1 MRRKTLLVAVALVAI
16 LASALLYFL
25 LQLKTPSQQV
35 TQPAVNA
42 TKPQQAQNATQP
54 QPPAQNATQSQ
65 LPQPK
70 PPLIIAAIETSGG
83 GRILAN
89 GTDTATWNSTRP
101 FVLVLEAVPDMCM
114 ALDHWLI
121 NGTIKQTGTRLSL
134 TIAGNTTIS
143 AVFARAKSYWVLVDT
158 NSSWTSASIN
168 GTAYAL
174 PHELQVPAC
183 SVLVIVPRE
192 TEKTYPLN
200 KTLTILVTGNMTV
213 KLYYHVKL
221 PPWTR
226 FPVVVGGRVVQLE
239 AKWNPKIPCR
249 GVFEAS
255 QDGWVH
261 MDGFFLLFVQVPWNY
276 TRVVVRARGV
286 HGNLCAF
293 RYCEWGEQP
302 KAYGHCFAYRSEVTF
317 IGCRTTD
324 EGSYILGKRYPDE
337 PPGAIR
343 IGLIGEA
350 WVRIEAYP

>member
-1 MRRKTLLVAVALVAI
+1 MTRRKAWIPHLGLLLLAMSIIAI
-16 LASALLYFL
+16 LALLYYAS
-25 LQLKTPSQQV
+25 KTAQPPPQQPPAQIQPP
-35 TQPAVNA
+35 QPAQP
-42 TKPQQAQNATQP
+42 PQNITQP
-54 QPPAQNATQSQ
+54 QPPET
-65 LPQPK
+65 PKPK
-70 PPLIIAAIETSGG
+70 PPTITATIEASQG
-83 GRILAN
+83 GRVLAN
-89 GTDTATWNSTRP
+89 GTATTAWSSTSP
-101 FVLVLEAVPDMCM
+101 FTLVLEAVPDKCM

-134 TIAGNTTIS
+134 TIAGNTTVR

-221 PPWTR
+221 PPWAR

-239 AKWNPKIPCR
+239 AKWDPEIPCH
-249 GVFEAS
+249 GVFEVS

-286 HGNLCAF
+286 HGDLCAF

-302 KAYGHCFAYRSEVTF
+302 IAYGHCFAYRSEVTF

-324 EGSYILGKRYPDE
+324 EGSYIEGKRYPDE

>member
-1 MRRKTLLVAVALVAI
+1 MARI
-16 LASALLYFL
+16 EAS
-25 LQLKTPSQQV
+25 Q
-35 TQPAVNA
+35 
-42 TKPQQAQNATQP
+42 
-54 QPPAQNATQSQ
+54 
-65 LPQPK
+65 
-70 PPLIIAAIETSGG
+70 GG
-83 GRILAN
+83 KVLAN
-89 GTDTATWNSTRP
+89 GTAMAVWNSTKP
-101 FVLVLEAVPDMCM
+101 FALVLEALPDRCM
-114 ALDHWLI
+114 ALDHWLV
-121 NGTIKQTGTRLSL
+121 NGTVKQAMRLNL
-134 TIAGNTTIS
+134 TIAGNTTVS
-143 AVFARAKSYWVLVDT
+143 AVFARARSYRVLVDT

-174 PHELQVPAC
+174 PQELQVPAC
-183 SVLVIVPRE
+183 SALVIVPRE

-200 KTLTILVTGNMTV
+200 RTLTILVTGNTTV

-221 PPWTR
+221 PPWAR

-239 AKWNPKIPCR
+239 AKWNPEIPCH

-286 HGNLCAF
+286 HGDLCAF

-302 KAYGHCFAYRSEVTF
+302 IAYGHCFAYRSEVAF

-324 EGSYILGKRYPDE
+324 EGSYIEGKRYPWE
-337 PPGAIR
+337 PPGAVR